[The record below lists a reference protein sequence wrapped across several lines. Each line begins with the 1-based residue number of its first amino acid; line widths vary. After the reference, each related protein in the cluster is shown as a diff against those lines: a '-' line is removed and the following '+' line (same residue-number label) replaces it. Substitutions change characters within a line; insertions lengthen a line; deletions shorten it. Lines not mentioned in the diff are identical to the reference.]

1 MSQPRIAH
9 VGCGYWGKNL
19 ARNFAELDALEA
31 IVDDHRE
38 TAERISEA
46 TGARIATLD
55 DVLADPAIDGIS
67 FATPAETHAA
77 LALRAL
83 ESGKHVYVEKPVAL
97 SPSDAEKLI
106 EVAAVHDRRLMVGHL
121 LQYHPIF
128 RKMREMVRSGAIGQ
142 LSYVYSN
149 RMSLGK
155 FRIEENVLWSF
166 APHDVSMILSLVDA
180 ECTGV
185 TAQGAAIVTPG
196 IEDWALLQLRF
207 ANGLKGHIQT
217 SWLHPFKEQRLVAIG
232 SEGMLVF
239 EDSTPDWDSKL
250 RLYRHRI
257 DRDGPVPVPH
267 PAMAEAIVVEKSE
280 PLRNECQHFLDCIA
294 NGATPLTDGVEGLA
308 VLNVL
313 RRASDALA
321 SSS

>member
-19 ARNFAELDALEA
+19 ARNFAELGALEA

-46 TGARIATLD
+46 TGARIASLD
-55 DVLADPAIDGIS
+55 EVLADPAIDGIS

-97 SPSDAEKLI
+97 SPSHAEKLI
-106 EVAAVHDRRLMVGHL
+106 EVAAAQDRRLMVGHL

-128 RKMREMVRSGAIGQ
+128 RKMREMVRSGAIGE

-155 FRIEENVLWSF
+155 FRVEENVLWSF

-180 ECTGV
+180 DCVGV

-239 EDSTPDWDSKL
+239 EDSAPDWDSKL

-257 DRDGPVPVPH
+257 DRDGSVPVPH
-267 PAMAEAIVVEKSE
+267 PAAAEAIAVEKSE

-294 NGATPLTDGVEGLA
+294 NGATPLTDGAEGLA

-313 RRASDALA
+313 RSASDALVSA
-321 SSS
+321 S

>member
-1 MSQPRIAH
+1 MSQVRIAH

-19 ARNFAELDALEA
+19 ARNFAELGALDA

-38 TAERISEA
+38 AAESIAEA

-55 DVLADPAIDGIS
+55 AVLADPTIVGVS

-83 ESGKHVYVEKPVAL
+83 ENGKHVYVEKPVAL
-97 SPSDAEKLI
+97 SLEDAEKLI
-106 EVAAVHDRRLMVGHL
+106 DVAARNDRRLMVGHL

-128 RKMREMVRSGAIGQ
+128 RKMRELVRSGEIGE

-155 FRIEENVLWSF
+155 LRIEENVLWSF

-180 ECTGV
+180 ECTSV

-196 IEDWALLQLRF
+196 VEDWALVQLSF
-207 ANGLKGHIQT
+207 ANGLKGHVQT

-239 EDSTPDWDSKL
+239 EDSVPDWDGKL

-267 PAMAEAIVVEKSE
+267 PAAAETIIVEKSE

-294 NGATPLTDGVEGLA
+294 NGTTPLTDGAEGLA
-308 VLNVL
+308 VLTVL

-321 SSS
+321 SLS

>member
-1 MSQPRIAH
+1 MTQPRIAH

-19 ARNFAELDALEA
+19 ARNFAELGALEA
-31 IVDDHRE
+31 VVDGHRE

-55 DVLADPAIDGIS
+55 EVLADPAIDAVS
-67 FATPAETHAA
+67 FATPAETHFA

-97 SPSDAEKLI
+97 APEDAEKLI
-106 EVAAVHDRRLMVGHL
+106 EVAARHDRRLMVGHL

-128 RKMREMVRSGAIGQ
+128 RKMRELVRTGAIGE

-155 FRIEENVLWSF
+155 FRVEENVLWSF

-180 ECTGV
+180 DCIDV

-196 IEDWALLQLRF
+196 IEDCVLLQLRF

-239 EDSTPDWDSKL
+239 EDSAPEWESKL

-257 DRDGPVPVPH
+257 DKGGPVPVPH
-267 PAMAEAIVVEKSE
+267 PAVAEAIKVEKSE
-280 PLRNECQHFLDCIA
+280 PLRNECQHFLDCIT
-294 NGATPLTDGVEGLA
+294 NGATPLTDGAEGLA

-313 RRASDALA
+313 RRASDALVT
-321 SSS
+321 SS

>member
-19 ARNFAELDALEA
+19 ARNFAELGALEA
-31 IVDDHRE
+31 IVDDHQE

-46 TGARIATLD
+46 TGARIAMLD
-55 DVLADPAIDGIS
+55 DVLADPAIDGVS

-83 ESGKHVYVEKPVAL
+83 EAGKHVYVEKPVAL
-97 SPSDAEKLI
+97 SPDDAERLI
-106 EVAAVHDRRLMVGHL
+106 SVAALRDRRLMVGHL

-128 RKMREMVRSGAIGQ
+128 RKMREMVRSGAIGE

-166 APHDVSMILSLVDA
+166 APHDVSMILSLVDF
-180 ECTGV
+180 ECTDV

-217 SWLHPFKEQRLVAIG
+217 SWLHPFKEQRIVAIG

-239 EDSTPDWDSKL
+239 EDSASDWNDKL
-250 RLYRHRI
+250 RLYRHHINRG
-257 DRDGPVPVPH
+257 GPVPLPH
-267 PAMAEAIVVEKSE
+267 PGTAEAIIVERSE
-280 PLRNECQHFLDCIA
+280 PLRNECQHFLDCIVA
-294 NGATPLTDGVEGLA
+294 GTTPLTDGVEGLA

-313 RRASDALA
+313 RRASEALA

>member
-1 MSQPRIAH
+1 MSRYRIAH

-19 ARNFAELDALEA
+19 ARNFAELGALSA

-38 TAERISEA
+38 TSERVAEV

-55 DVLADPAIDGIS
+55 EVLVDPEIDGVS
-67 FATPAETHAA
+67 FATPAETHAE

-83 ESGKHVYVEKPVAL
+83 ESGKHVYVEKPIAL
-97 SPSDAEKLI
+97 SLDDAQKLI
-106 EVAAVHDRRLMVGHL
+106 DVAARNDRRLMVGHL

-128 RKMREMVRSGAIGQ
+128 CKMREMVCSGMLGE

-155 FRIEENVLWSF
+155 FRNEENVLWSF
-166 APHDVSMILSLVDA
+166 APHDVSMLLSLVDA
-180 ECTGV
+180 ECIGV

-239 EDSTPDWDSKL
+239 EDSAPDWDSKL

-267 PAMAEAIVVEKSE
+267 PAVAEAIIVEKSE

-294 NGATPLTDGVEGLA
+294 NSATPLTDGNEGLA